1 MSKNQPTKQRGWK
14 RLEEL
19 LEAEEFKKDI
29 EMTRTHNDF
38 LKAVEIPYLISKY
51 KLPTSFHRILANYVE
66 NDYLDPLLADDYV
79 RIDTS
84 GEGISLKLSFDIN
97 QEQLLKY
104 ITTKWTS
111 DIEPVLNGK
120 FGPREQ
126 VYAAYY
132 PRRNE
137 EIYLEYKTLK
147 ERGKTISY
155 LLTKYGLSKAQI
167 YKIVK
172 RQKSLTNPTIN

>member
-1 MSKNQPTKQRGWK
+1 MSKSQPTKERGWK

-19 LEAEEFKKDI
+19 CETEEFKEDI
-29 EMTRTHNDF
+29 QITRTHNDF

-66 NDYLDPLLADDYV
+66 NDYLDPLLAEDYV
-79 RIDTS
+79 RIDAA
-84 GEGISLKLSFDIN
+84 GKGLSLTLSFDIN

-104 ITTKWTS
+104 ITTKWAS
-111 DIEPVLNGK
+111 DIEPALNRK
-120 FGPREQ
+120 FGPRER

-137 EIYLEYKTLK
+137 EIYQEYKTLK
-147 ERGKTISY
+147 ARGKTTSY
-155 LLTKYGLSKAQI
+155 LLNKYGLSKAQI

-172 RQKSLTNPTIN
+172 RQKSLANHTTN